1 MSVERLRRHPSY
13 LMLQLT
19 KRARRISA
27 DLVDD
32 GLRHIHVAVLWQLV
46 DGGPASQR
54 QISDRLGVDA
64 SDLVTLV
71 DDLERLGLAARLRD
85 ARDRRR
91 YSVHV
96 TAAGERA
103 LRHRLELAEEVED
116 RLFAALDAAER
127 AHLADLLVKS
137 FLHHEQGRVVD

>member
-1 MSVERLRRHPSY
+1 MSAERLRRHPSY

-32 GLRHIHVAVLWQLV
+32 GLRSGHVAVLVRLV
-46 DGGPASQR
+46 DGGPTSQR
-54 QISDRLGVDA
+54 QISDRLGIDA

-71 DDLERLGLAARLRD
+71 DDLERLGYAARLRD

-96 TAAGERA
+96 TA
-103 LRHRLELAEEVED
+103 
-116 RLFAALDAAER
+116 
-127 AHLADLLVKS
+127 
-137 FLHHEQGRVVD
+137 